1 MEWLFNQY
9 RSDEEFQQ
17 SYPLLPFSDEV
28 ILYLNELS
36 SILLRMPE
44 VRHYPDVVTFAFF
57 CRKANLLHLQKE
69 HATNSLRL
77 GRGLV
82 FHIAPSN
89 VPVNFAYSLIC
100 GLLAGNNN
108 IVRLPGKQFR
118 QVDLIV
124 EALRTLA
131 TDERYDMV
139 SRMVHLIKYDRAGI
153 ETTTYSAFAD
163 VRVIWGGD
171 ETIRTIRQSPLPPR
185 SYDIAFADRYSVCV
199 FNAISI
205 LEEPSLDKIVE
216 GFYNDTYLF
225 DQNACSAPQLM
236 IWVGADDKIEKAK
249 DYFWTALQQYVDRKY
264 KLEPILAVDKLSAF
278 YRQAILSDVVKEE
291 NKNNN
296 LWRIKLRELSADI
309 SHYRC
314 AGGYFSEYSTNDF
327 NDLASIVTTK
337 YQTLAYFGFSKDE
350 LQQFVLNNHI
360 KGIDRIVPIGK
371 TTDFSLIWDG
381 YDLITMLSREISI
394 YDTF

>member
-1 MEWLFNQY
+1 MFNQY

-17 SYPLLPFSDEV
+17 SYPLSPFSDEV

-36 SILLRMPE
+36 SILLRMSE

-124 EALRTLA
+124 EALRTLSA
-131 TDERYDMV
+131 DERFDMV
-139 SRMVHLIKYDRAGI
+139 SRMVHLIKYDRGGI
-153 ETTTYSAFAD
+153 ETTTYSALAD

-199 FNAISI
+199 LNAISI

-236 IWVGADDKIEKAK
+236 VWVGTENKIEKAK
-249 DYFWTALQQYVDRKY
+249 EYFWTALQQYVDRKY

-296 LWRIKLRELSADI
+296 LWRVRLRELSADI
-309 SHYRC
+309 PQYRC
-314 AGGYFSEYSTNDF
+314 AGGYFSEYSTTDF

-394 YDTF
+394 L

>member
-9 RSDEEFQQ
+9 KSDEEFQQ
-17 SYPLLPFSDEV
+17 SYPLSPFSDEV

-100 GLLAGNNN
+100 GLLSGNNN

-124 EALRTLA
+124 EAIRILSD
-131 TDERYDMV
+131 DERFDTV
-139 SRMVHLIKYDRAGI
+139 SRMVHLIKYERGGI
-153 ETTTYSAFAD
+153 ETTTYSALAD

-199 FNAISI
+199 LNAISI
-205 LEEPSLDKIVE
+205 LEESSLDKIVE

-236 IWVGADDKIEKAK
+236 VWVGTENKIEKAK
-249 DYFWTALQQYVDRKY
+249 EYFWTALQQYVDRKY
-264 KLEPILAVDKLSAF
+264 KLEPILAVDKLATF
-278 YRQAILSDVVKEE
+278 YRQAILSDVIKEE

-296 LWRIKLRELSADI
+296 LWCVRLRELSSDI
-309 SHYRC
+309 PQYRC

-394 YDTF
+394 L

>member
-17 SYPLLPFSDEV
+17 SYPLSPFSDEV

-124 EALRTLA
+124 EALRTLSA
-131 TDERYDMV
+131 DERFDMV
-139 SRMVHLIKYDRAGI
+139 SRMVHLIKYDRGGI
-153 ETTTYSAFAD
+153 ETTTYSALAD

-171 ETIRTIRQSPLPPR
+171 ETIRAIRQSPLPPR

-199 FNAISI
+199 LNAISI

-236 IWVGADDKIEKAK
+236 VWVGTENKIEKAK
-249 DYFWTALQQYVDRKY
+249 EYFWTALQQYVDRKY

-296 LWRIKLRELSADI
+296 LWRVRLRELSADI
-309 SHYRC
+309 PQYRC
-314 AGGYFSEYSTNDF
+314 AGGYFSEYSTTDF

-381 YDLITMLSREISI
+381 YDLITMLSRKITI
-394 YDTF
+394 L

>member
-17 SYPLLPFSDEV
+17 SYPLSPFSDEV

-118 QVDLIV
+118 QVNLIV
-124 EALRTLA
+124 EALRTLSA
-131 TDERYDMV
+131 DERFDMV
-139 SRMVHLIKYDRAGI
+139 SRMVHLIKYDRGGI
-153 ETTTYSAFAD
+153 ETTTYSALAD

-199 FNAISI
+199 LNAISI

-236 IWVGADDKIEKAK
+236 VWVGTENKIEKAK
-249 DYFWTALQQYVDRKY
+249 EYFWTALQQYVDRKY

-296 LWRIKLRELSADI
+296 LWRVRLRELSADI
-309 SHYRC
+309 PQYRC
-314 AGGYFSEYSTNDF
+314 AGGYFSEYSTTDF

-394 YDTF
+394 L

>member
-17 SYPLLPFSDEV
+17 SYPLSPFSDEV

-36 SILLRMPE
+36 SILLGMPE

-124 EALRTLA
+124 EALRTLS
-131 TDERYDMV
+131 TDERFDTV
-139 SRMVHLIKYDRAGI
+139 SRMVHLIKYDRGGI
-153 ETTTYSAFAD
+153 ETTTYSALAD

-199 FNAISI
+199 LNAISI

-236 IWVGADDKIEKAK
+236 VWVGAADKIEKAK
-249 DYFWTALQQYVDRKY
+249 EYFWTALQQYVDRKY
-264 KLEPILAVDKLSAF
+264 KLEPILAVDKLSTF
-278 YRQAILSDVVKEE
+278 YRQAILSDVIKEE

-296 LWRIKLRELSADI
+296 LWRVRLRELSSDI
-309 SHYRC
+309 PQYRC

-350 LQQFVLNNHI
+350 LQQFVLNNHV

-394 YDTF
+394 L

>member
-17 SYPLLPFSDEV
+17 SYPLSPFSDEV
-28 ILYLNELS
+28 IFYLNELS

-124 EALRTLA
+124 EALRTLSA
-131 TDERYDMV
+131 DERFDMV
-139 SRMVHLIKYDRAGI
+139 SRMVHLIKYDRGGI
-153 ETTTYSAFAD
+153 ETTTYSALAD

-199 FNAISI
+199 LNAISI

-236 IWVGADDKIEKAK
+236 VWVGTENKIEKAK
-249 DYFWTALQQYVDRKY
+249 EYFWTAVQQYVDRKY

-296 LWRIKLRELSADI
+296 LWRVRLRELSADI
-309 SHYRC
+309 PQYRC
-314 AGGYFSEYSTNDF
+314 AGGYFSEYSTTDF

-381 YDLITMLSREISI
+381 YDLITMLSRKITI
-394 YDTF
+394 L

>member
-9 RSDEEFQQ
+9 KSDEEFQQ
-17 SYPLLPFSDEV
+17 SYPLSPFSDEV

-124 EALRTLA
+124 EALRTLSA
-131 TDERYDMV
+131 DERFDMV
-139 SRMVHLIKYDRAGI
+139 SRMVHLIKYDRGGI
-153 ETTTYSAFAD
+153 ETTTYSALAD

-199 FNAISI
+199 LNAISI

-236 IWVGADDKIEKAK
+236 VWVGTADKIEKAK
-249 DYFWTALQQYVDRKY
+249 EYFWTALQQHVDRKY

-296 LWRIKLRELSADI
+296 LWRVRLRKLSADI
-309 SHYRC
+309 PQYRC
-314 AGGYFSEYSTNDF
+314 AGGYFSEYSTTDF

-394 YDTF
+394 L

>member
-9 RSDEEFQQ
+9 KSDEEFQQ
-17 SYPLLPFSDEV
+17 SYPLSPFSDEV

-69 HATNSLRL
+69 HTTNSLRL

-100 GLLAGNNN
+100 GLLSGNNN

-124 EALRTLA
+124 GAIRTLSD
-131 TDERYDMV
+131 DERFDTV
-139 SRMVHLIKYDRAGI
+139 SRMVHLIKYERGGI
-153 ETTTYSAFAD
+153 ETTTYSALAD

-199 FNAISI
+199 LNAISI
-205 LEEPSLDKIVE
+205 LEESSLDKIIE

-236 IWVGADDKIEKAK
+236 VWVGTADKIEKAK
-249 DYFWTALQQYVDRKY
+249 EYFWTALQQYVDRKY
-264 KLEPILAVDKLSAF
+264 KLEPILAVDKLSTF
-278 YRQAILSDVVKEE
+278 YRQAILSDVIKEE

-296 LWRIKLRELSADI
+296 LWRVRLRELSSDI
-309 SHYRC
+309 PQYRC

-394 YDTF
+394 L

>member
-124 EALRTLA
+124 EALRTLSA
-131 TDERYDMV
+131 DERFDMV
-139 SRMVHLIKYDRAGI
+139 SRMVHLIKYDRGGI
-153 ETTTYSAFAD
+153 ETTTYSALAD

-199 FNAISI
+199 LNAISI

-236 IWVGADDKIEKAK
+236 VWVGTENKIEKAK
-249 DYFWTALQQYVDRKY
+249 EYFWTALQQYVDRKY

-278 YRQAILSDVVKEE
+278 YRQVILSDVVKEE

-296 LWRIKLRELSADI
+296 LWRVRLRKLSADI
-309 SHYRC
+309 PQYRC
-314 AGGYFSEYSTNDF
+314 AGGYFSEYSTTDF

-394 YDTF
+394 L

>member
-1 MEWLFNQY
+1 M
-9 RSDEEFQQ
+9 
-17 SYPLLPFSDEV
+17 
-28 ILYLNELS
+28 
-36 SILLRMPE
+36 
-44 VRHYPDVVTFAFF
+44 
-57 CRKANLLHLQKE
+57 
-69 HATNSLRL
+69 
-77 GRGLV
+77 
-82 FHIAPSN
+82 
-89 VPVNFAYSLIC
+89 
-100 GLLAGNNN
+100 
-108 IVRLPGKQFR
+108 RLPGKQFR

-124 EALRTLA
+124 EALRTLSA
-131 TDERYDMV
+131 DERFDMV
-139 SRMVHLIKYDRAGI
+139 SRMVHLIKYDRGGI
-153 ETTTYSAFAD
+153 ETTTYSALAD

-199 FNAISI
+199 LNAISI

-236 IWVGADDKIEKAK
+236 VWVGTENKIEKAK
-249 DYFWTALQQYVDRKY
+249 EYFWTALQQYVDRKY

-296 LWRIKLRELSADI
+296 LWRVRLRKLSADI
-309 SHYRC
+309 PQYRC
-314 AGGYFSEYSTNDF
+314 AGGYFSEYSTTDF

-394 YDTF
+394 L

>member
-17 SYPLLPFSDEV
+17 SYPLSPFSDEV

-124 EALRTLA
+124 EALRTLSA
-131 TDERYDMV
+131 DERFDMV
-139 SRMVHLIKYDRAGI
+139 SRMVHLIKYDRGGI
-153 ETTTYSAFAD
+153 ETTTYSALAD

-199 FNAISI
+199 LNAISI
-205 LEEPSLDKIVE
+205 LEESSLDKIVE

-236 IWVGADDKIEKAK
+236 VWVGTENKIEKAK
-249 DYFWTALQQYVDRKY
+249 EYFWTALQQYVDRKY

-296 LWRIKLRELSADI
+296 LWRVRLRELSADI
-309 SHYRC
+309 PQYRC
-314 AGGYFSEYSTNDF
+314 AGGYFSEYSTTDF

-381 YDLITMLSREISI
+381 YDLITMLSREILI
-394 YDTF
+394 L

>member
-17 SYPLLPFSDEV
+17 SYPLSPFSDEV

-124 EALRTLA
+124 EALRTLSA
-131 TDERYDMV
+131 DERFDMV
-139 SRMVHLIKYDRAGI
+139 SRMVHLIKYDRGGI
-153 ETTTYSAFAD
+153 ETTTYSALAD

-199 FNAISI
+199 LNAISI

-236 IWVGADDKIEKAK
+236 VWVGTENKIEKAK
-249 DYFWTALQQYVDRKY
+249 EYFWTALQQYVDRKY

-296 LWRIKLRELSADI
+296 LWRVRLRKLSADI
-309 SHYRC
+309 PQYRC
-314 AGGYFSEYSTNDF
+314 AGGYFSEYSTTDF

-381 YDLITMLSREISI
+381 YDLITMLSREILI
-394 YDTF
+394 L

>member
-17 SYPLLPFSDEV
+17 SYPLSPFSDEV

-124 EALRTLA
+124 EALRTLSA
-131 TDERYDMV
+131 DERFDMV
-139 SRMVHLIKYDRAGI
+139 SRMVHLIKYDRGGI
-153 ETTTYSAFAD
+153 ETTTYSALAD

-199 FNAISI
+199 LNAISI

-236 IWVGADDKIEKAK
+236 VWVGTENKIEKAK
-249 DYFWTALQQYVDRKY
+249 EYFWTALQQYVDRKY

-296 LWRIKLRELSADI
+296 LWRARLRELSADI
-309 SHYRC
+309 PQYRC
-314 AGGYFSEYSTNDF
+314 AGGYFSEYSTTDF
-327 NDLASIVTTK
+327 NDLASIVTTN

-394 YDTF
+394 L

>member
-17 SYPLLPFSDEV
+17 SYPLSPFSDEV

-36 SILLRMPE
+36 SILLRMSE

-124 EALRTLA
+124 EALRTLSA
-131 TDERYDMV
+131 DERFDMV
-139 SRMVHLIKYDRAGI
+139 SRMVHLIKYDRGGI
-153 ETTTYSAFAD
+153 ETTTYSALAD

-199 FNAISI
+199 LNAISI

-236 IWVGADDKIEKAK
+236 VWVGTENKIEKAK
-249 DYFWTALQQYVDRKY
+249 EYFWTALQQYVDRKY

-296 LWRIKLRELSADI
+296 LWRVRLRELSADI
-309 SHYRC
+309 PQYRC
-314 AGGYFSEYSTNDF
+314 AGGYFSEYSTTDF

-394 YDTF
+394 L

>member
-124 EALRTLA
+124 EALRTLSA
-131 TDERYDMV
+131 DERFDMV
-139 SRMVHLIKYDRAGI
+139 SRMVHLIKYDRGGI
-153 ETTTYSAFAD
+153 ETTTYSALAD

-199 FNAISI
+199 LNAISI

-236 IWVGADDKIEKAK
+236 VWVGTENKIEKAK
-249 DYFWTALQQYVDRKY
+249 EYFWTALQQYVDRKY
-264 KLEPILAVDKLSAF
+264 NLEPILAVDKLSAF

-296 LWRIKLRELSADI
+296 LWRVRLRKLSADI
-309 SHYRC
+309 PQYRC
-314 AGGYFSEYSTNDF
+314 AGGYFSEYSTTDF

-394 YDTF
+394 L

>member
-9 RSDEEFQQ
+9 KSDEEFQQ
-17 SYPLLPFSDEV
+17 SYPLSPFSDEV

-44 VRHYPDVVTFAFF
+44 IRHYPDVVTFAFF
-57 CRKANLLHLQKE
+57 CRKANLLRLQKE

-100 GLLAGNNN
+100 GLLSGNNN

-124 EALRTLA
+124 EAIRTLSG
-131 TDERYDMV
+131 DERFDTV
-139 SRMVHLIKYDRAGI
+139 SRMVHLIKYERGGI
-153 ETTTYSAFAD
+153 ETTTYSALAD

-199 FNAISI
+199 LNAISI
-205 LEEPSLDKIVE
+205 LEESSLDKIIE

-236 IWVGADDKIEKAK
+236 VWVGTADKIEKAK
-249 DYFWTALQQYVDRKY
+249 EYFWTALQQYVDRKY
-264 KLEPILAVDKLSAF
+264 KLEPILAVDKLSTF
-278 YRQAILSDVVKEE
+278 YRQAILSDVIKEE

-296 LWRIKLRELSADI
+296 LWRVRLRELSSDI
-309 SHYRC
+309 PQYRC

-394 YDTF
+394 L

>member
-124 EALRTLA
+124 EALRTLSA
-131 TDERYDMV
+131 DERFDMV
-139 SRMVHLIKYDRAGI
+139 SRMVHLIKYDRGGI
-153 ETTTYSAFAD
+153 ETTTYSALAD

-199 FNAISI
+199 LNAISI

-236 IWVGADDKIEKAK
+236 VWVGTENKIEKAK
-249 DYFWTALQQYVDRKY
+249 EYFWTALQQYVDRKY

-296 LWRIKLRELSADI
+296 LWRVRLRKLSADI
-309 SHYRC
+309 PQYRC
-314 AGGYFSEYSTNDF
+314 AGGYFSEYSTTDF

-337 YQTLAYFGFSKDE
+337 YQTLAYFGVSKDE

-394 YDTF
+394 L

>member
-9 RSDEEFQQ
+9 KSDEEFQQ
-17 SYPLLPFSDEV
+17 SYPLSPFSDEV

-100 GLLAGNNN
+100 GLLSGNNN

-124 EALRTLA
+124 EAIRTLSD
-131 TDERYDMV
+131 DERFDTV
-139 SRMVHLIKYDRAGI
+139 SRMVHLIKYERGGI
-153 ETTTYSAFAD
+153 ETTTYSALAD

-199 FNAISI
+199 LNAIFI
-205 LEEPSLDKIVE
+205 LEEPSLDKIIE

-236 IWVGADDKIEKAK
+236 VWVGTENKIEKAK
-249 DYFWTALQQYVDRKY
+249 EYFWTALQQYVDRKY
-264 KLEPILAVDKLSAF
+264 KLEPILAVDKLSTF
-278 YRQAILSDVVKEE
+278 YRQAILSDVIKEE

-296 LWRIKLRELSADI
+296 LWRVRLRELFSDI
-309 SHYRC
+309 PQYRC

-394 YDTF
+394 L

>member
-17 SYPLLPFSDEV
+17 SYPLSPFSDEV

-57 CRKANLLHLQKE
+57 CRRANLLHLQKE

-118 QVDLIV
+118 QVNLIV
-124 EALRTLA
+124 EALRTLSA
-131 TDERYDMV
+131 DERFDMV
-139 SRMVHLIKYDRAGI
+139 SRMVHLIKYDRGGI
-153 ETTTYSAFAD
+153 ETTTYSALAD

-199 FNAISI
+199 LNAISI

-236 IWVGADDKIEKAK
+236 VWVGTENKIEKAK
-249 DYFWTALQQYVDRKY
+249 EYFWTALQQYVDRKY

-296 LWRIKLRELSADI
+296 LWRVRLRELSADI
-309 SHYRC
+309 PQYRC
-314 AGGYFSEYSTNDF
+314 AGGYFSEYSTTDF

-394 YDTF
+394 L

>member
-124 EALRTLA
+124 EALRTLSA
-131 TDERYDMV
+131 DERFDMV
-139 SRMVHLIKYDRAGI
+139 SRMVHLIKYDRGGI
-153 ETTTYSAFAD
+153 ETTTYSALAD

-199 FNAISI
+199 LNAISI

-236 IWVGADDKIEKAK
+236 VWVGTENKIEKAK
-249 DYFWTALQQYVDRKY
+249 EYFWTALQQYVDRKY

-296 LWRIKLRELSADI
+296 LWRVRLRKLSADI
-309 SHYRC
+309 PQYRC
-314 AGGYFSEYSTNDF
+314 AGGYFSEYSTTDF

-394 YDTF
+394 L

>member
-1 MEWLFNQY
+1 MEWLYNQY

-124 EALRTLA
+124 EALRTLSA
-131 TDERYDMV
+131 DERFDMV
-139 SRMVHLIKYDRAGI
+139 SRMVHLIKYDRGGI
-153 ETTTYSAFAD
+153 ETTTYSALAD

-199 FNAISI
+199 LNAISI

-236 IWVGADDKIEKAK
+236 VWVGTENKIEKAK
-249 DYFWTALQQYVDRKY
+249 EYFWTALQQYVDRKY

-296 LWRIKLRELSADI
+296 LWRVRLRKLSADI
-309 SHYRC
+309 PQYRC
-314 AGGYFSEYSTNDF
+314 AGGYFSEYSTTDF

-394 YDTF
+394 L

>member
-9 RSDEEFQQ
+9 KSDEEFQQ
-17 SYPLLPFSDEV
+17 SYPLSPFSDEV

-100 GLLAGNNN
+100 GLLSGNNN

-124 EALRTLA
+124 GAIRTLSD
-131 TDERYDMV
+131 DERFDTV
-139 SRMVHLIKYDRAGI
+139 PRMVHLIKYERGGI
-153 ETTTYSAFAD
+153 ETTTYSALAD

-199 FNAISI
+199 LNAISI

-236 IWVGADDKIEKAK
+236 VWVGTADKIEKAK
-249 DYFWTALQQYVDRKY
+249 EYFWTALQQYVDRKY

-278 YRQAILSDVVKEE
+278 YRQAILSDVIKEE

-296 LWRIKLRELSADI
+296 LWRVRLRELSSDI
-309 SHYRC
+309 PQYRC

-350 LQQFVLNNHI
+350 LQRFVLNNHI

-394 YDTF
+394 L

>member
-17 SYPLLPFSDEV
+17 SYPLSPFSDEV

-124 EALRTLA
+124 EALRTLSA
-131 TDERYDMV
+131 DERFDMV
-139 SRMVHLIKYDRAGI
+139 SRMVHLIKYDRGGI
-153 ETTTYSAFAD
+153 ETTTYSALAD

-199 FNAISI
+199 LNAISI

-236 IWVGADDKIEKAK
+236 VWVGTENKIEKAK
-249 DYFWTALQQYVDRKY
+249 EYFWTALQQYVDRKY

-296 LWRIKLRELSADI
+296 LWRVRLRELSADI
-309 SHYRC
+309 PQYRC
-314 AGGYFSEYSTNDF
+314 AGGYFSEYSTTDF

-394 YDTF
+394 L

>member
-17 SYPLLPFSDEV
+17 SYPLSPFSDEV

-124 EALRTLA
+124 EALRTLSA
-131 TDERYDMV
+131 DERFDMV
-139 SRMVHLIKYDRAGI
+139 SRMVHLIKYDRGGI
-153 ETTTYSAFAD
+153 ETTTYSALAD
-163 VRVIWGGD
+163 IRVIWGGD

-199 FNAISI
+199 LNAISI
-205 LEEPSLDKIVE
+205 LEESSLDKIVE

-236 IWVGADDKIEKAK
+236 VWVGTENKIEKAK
-249 DYFWTALQQYVDRKY
+249 EYFWTALQQYVDRKY

-296 LWRIKLRELSADI
+296 LWRVRLRELSADI
-309 SHYRC
+309 PQYRC
-314 AGGYFSEYSTNDF
+314 AGGYFSEYSTTDF

-394 YDTF
+394 L

>member
-9 RSDEEFQQ
+9 KSDEEFQQ
-17 SYPLLPFSDEV
+17 SYPLSPFSDEV

-57 CRKANLLHLQKE
+57 CRKANLLRLQKE

-100 GLLAGNNN
+100 GLLSGNNN

-124 EALRTLA
+124 EAIRTLSG
-131 TDERYDMV
+131 DERFDTV
-139 SRMVHLIKYDRAGI
+139 SRMVHLIKYERGGI
-153 ETTTYSAFAD
+153 ETTTYSALAD

-199 FNAISI
+199 LNAISI
-205 LEEPSLDKIVE
+205 LEESSLDKIIE

-236 IWVGADDKIEKAK
+236 VWVGTADKIEKAK
-249 DYFWTALQQYVDRKY
+249 EYFWTALQQYVDRKY
-264 KLEPILAVDKLSAF
+264 KLEPILAVDKLSTF
-278 YRQAILSDVVKEE
+278 YRQAILSDVIKEE

-296 LWRIKLRELSADI
+296 LWRVRLRELSSDI
-309 SHYRC
+309 PQYRC

-394 YDTF
+394 L

>member
-17 SYPLLPFSDEV
+17 SYPLSPFSDEV

-124 EALRTLA
+124 EALRTLSA
-131 TDERYDMV
+131 DERFDMV
-139 SRMVHLIKYDRAGI
+139 FRMVHLIKYDRGGI
-153 ETTTYSAFAD
+153 ETTTYSALAD

-199 FNAISI
+199 LNAISI
-205 LEEPSLDKIVE
+205 LEESSLDKIVE

-236 IWVGADDKIEKAK
+236 VWVGTENKIEKAK
-249 DYFWTALQQYVDRKY
+249 EYFWTALQQYVDRKY

-296 LWRIKLRELSADI
+296 LWRVRLRELSADI
-309 SHYRC
+309 PQYRC
-314 AGGYFSEYSTNDF
+314 AGGYFSEYSTTDF

-394 YDTF
+394 L

>member
-17 SYPLLPFSDEV
+17 SYPLSPFSDEV

-124 EALRTLA
+124 EALRTLSA
-131 TDERYDMV
+131 DERFDMV
-139 SRMVHLIKYDRAGI
+139 SRMVHLIKYDRGGI
-153 ETTTYSAFAD
+153 ETTTYSVLAD

-199 FNAISI
+199 LNAISI

-236 IWVGADDKIEKAK
+236 VWVGTENKIEKAK
-249 DYFWTALQQYVDRKY
+249 EYFWTALQQYVDRKY

-296 LWRIKLRELSADI
+296 LWRVRLRELSADI
-309 SHYRC
+309 PQYRC
-314 AGGYFSEYSTNDF
+314 AGGYFSEYSTTDF

-394 YDTF
+394 L

>member
-9 RSDEEFQQ
+9 KSDEEFQQ
-17 SYPLLPFSDEV
+17 SYPLSPFSDEV

-69 HATNSLRL
+69 HTTNSLRL

-100 GLLAGNNN
+100 GLLSGNNN

-124 EALRTLA
+124 GAIRTLSD
-131 TDERYDMV
+131 DERFDTV
-139 SRMVHLIKYDRAGI
+139 SRMVHLIKYERGGI
-153 ETTTYSAFAD
+153 ETTTYSALAD

-199 FNAISI
+199 LNAISI
-205 LEEPSLDKIVE
+205 LEESSLDKIIE

-236 IWVGADDKIEKAK
+236 VWVGTENKIEKAK
-249 DYFWTALQQYVDRKY
+249 EYFWTALQQHVDRKY
-264 KLEPILAVDKLSAF
+264 KLEPILAVDKLSTF
-278 YRQAILSDVVKEE
+278 YRQAILSDVIKEE

-296 LWRIKLRELSADI
+296 LWRVRLRELSSDI
-309 SHYRC
+309 PQYRC

-337 YQTLAYFGFSKDE
+337 YQTLAYFGFTKDE

-394 YDTF
+394 L

>member
-17 SYPLLPFSDEV
+17 SYPLSPFSDEV

-124 EALRTLA
+124 EALRTLSA
-131 TDERYDMV
+131 DERFDMV
-139 SRMVHLIKYDRAGI
+139 SRMVHLIKYDRGGI
-153 ETTTYSAFAD
+153 ETTTYSALAD

-199 FNAISI
+199 LNAISI

-225 DQNACSAPQLM
+225 DQNAFSAPQLM
-236 IWVGADDKIEKAK
+236 VWVGTENKIEKAK
-249 DYFWTALQQYVDRKY
+249 EYFWTALQQYVDRKY

-296 LWRIKLRELSADI
+296 LWRVRLRELSADI
-309 SHYRC
+309 PQYRC
-314 AGGYFSEYSTNDF
+314 AGGYFSEYSTTDF

-394 YDTF
+394 L

>member
-17 SYPLLPFSDEV
+17 SYPLSPFSDEV

-44 VRHYPDVVTFAFF
+44 VRRYPDVVTFAFF

-100 GLLAGNNN
+100 GLLSGNNN

-124 EALRTLA
+124 EAIRTLSD
-131 TDERYDMV
+131 DERFDTV
-139 SRMVHLIKYDRAGI
+139 SRMVHLIKYERGGI
-153 ETTTYSAFAD
+153 ETATYSALAD

-199 FNAISI
+199 LNAISI

-236 IWVGADDKIEKAK
+236 VWVGTENKIEKAK
-249 DYFWTALQQYVDRKY
+249 ECFWTVLQQYVDRKY

-296 LWRIKLRELSADI
+296 LWRVRLRELSADI
-309 SHYRC
+309 PQYRC
-314 AGGYFSEYSTNDF
+314 AGGYFSEYSTTDF

-337 YQTLAYFGFSKDE
+337 YQTLAYFGFSKTE

-394 YDTF
+394 L

>member
-1 MEWLFNQY
+1 MEWQFNQY

-17 SYPLLPFSDEV
+17 SYPLSPFSDEV

-124 EALRTLA
+124 EALRTLS
-131 TDERYDMV
+131 TDERFDTV
-139 SRMVHLIKYDRAGI
+139 SRMVHLIKYDRGGI
-153 ETTTYSAFAD
+153 ETTTYSALAD

-199 FNAISI
+199 LNAISI

-236 IWVGADDKIEKAK
+236 VWVGAADKIEKAK
-249 DYFWTALQQYVDRKY
+249 EYFWTALQQYVDRKY
-264 KLEPILAVDKLSAF
+264 KLEPILAVDKLSTF
-278 YRQAILSDVVKEE
+278 YRQAILSDVIKEE

-296 LWRIKLRELSADI
+296 LWRVRLRELSSDI
-309 SHYRC
+309 PQYRC

-350 LQQFVLNNHI
+350 LQQFVLNNHV

-394 YDTF
+394 L

>member
-17 SYPLLPFSDEV
+17 SYPLSPFSDEV

-124 EALRTLA
+124 EALRTLSA
-131 TDERYDMV
+131 DERFDMV
-139 SRMVHLIKYDRAGI
+139 SRMVQLIKYDRGGI
-153 ETTTYSAFAD
+153 ETTTYSALAD

-199 FNAISI
+199 LNAISI

-236 IWVGADDKIEKAK
+236 VWVGTENKIEKAK
-249 DYFWTALQQYVDRKY
+249 EYFWTALQQYVDRKY

-296 LWRIKLRELSADI
+296 LWRVRLRELSADI
-309 SHYRC
+309 PQYRC
-314 AGGYFSEYSTNDF
+314 AGGYFSEYSTTDF

-381 YDLITMLSREISI
+381 YDLITMLSRKITI
-394 YDTF
+394 L

>member
-44 VRHYPDVVTFAFF
+44 VRHYQDVVTFAFF

-100 GLLAGNNN
+100 GLLSGNNN

-124 EALRTLA
+124 EALRTLSA
-131 TDERYDMV
+131 DERFDMV
-139 SRMVHLIKYDRAGI
+139 SRMVHLIKYDRGGI
-153 ETTTYSAFAD
+153 ETTTYSALAD

-199 FNAISI
+199 LNAISI

-236 IWVGADDKIEKAK
+236 VWVGTENKIEKAK
-249 DYFWTALQQYVDRKY
+249 EYFWTALQQYVDRKY

-296 LWRIKLRELSADI
+296 LWRVRLRKLSADI
-309 SHYRC
+309 PQYRC
-314 AGGYFSEYSTNDF
+314 AGGYFSEYSTTDF

-394 YDTF
+394 L

>member
-9 RSDEEFQQ
+9 KSDEEFQQ
-17 SYPLLPFSDEV
+17 SYPLSPFSDEV

-124 EALRTLA
+124 EALRTLSD
-131 TDERYDMV
+131 DERFDTV
-139 SRMVHLIKYDRAGI
+139 SRMVHLIKYERGGI
-153 ETTTYSAFAD
+153 ETTTYSALAD

-199 FNAISI
+199 LNAISI

-236 IWVGADDKIEKAK
+236 VWVGTENKIEKAK
-249 DYFWTALQQYVDRKY
+249 EYFWTALQQYVDRKY
-264 KLEPILAVDKLSAF
+264 KLEPILAVDKLSTF
-278 YRQAILSDVVKEE
+278 YRQAILSDVIKEE

-296 LWRIKLRELSADI
+296 LWRVRLRELSSDI
-309 SHYRC
+309 PQYRC

-394 YDTF
+394 L

>member
-124 EALRTLA
+124 EALRTLSA
-131 TDERYDMV
+131 DERFDMV
-139 SRMVHLIKYDRAGI
+139 SRMVHLIKYDRGGI
-153 ETTTYSAFAD
+153 ETTTYSALAD

-199 FNAISI
+199 LNAISI

-236 IWVGADDKIEKAK
+236 VWVGTENKIEKAK
-249 DYFWTALQQYVDRKY
+249 EYFWTALQQYVDRKY

-296 LWRIKLRELSADI
+296 LWRVRLRKLSADI
-309 SHYRC
+309 PQYRC
-314 AGGYFSEYSTNDF
+314 AGGYFSEYSTTDF

-371 TTDFSLIWDG
+371 TIDFSLIWDG

-394 YDTF
+394 L

>member
-17 SYPLLPFSDEV
+17 SYPLSPFSDEV

-124 EALRTLA
+124 EALRTLSA
-131 TDERYDMV
+131 DERFDMV
-139 SRMVHLIKYDRAGI
+139 SRMVHLIKYDRGGI
-153 ETTTYSAFAD
+153 ETTTYSALAD

-199 FNAISI
+199 LNAISI
-205 LEEPSLDKIVE
+205 LEESSLDKIVE

-236 IWVGADDKIEKAK
+236 VWVGTENKIEKAK
-249 DYFWTALQQYVDRKY
+249 EYFWTALQQYVDRKY

-296 LWRIKLRELSADI
+296 LWRVRLRELSADI
-309 SHYRC
+309 PQYRC
-314 AGGYFSEYSTNDF
+314 AGGYFSEYSTTDF

-381 YDLITMLSREISI
+381 YDLITMLSREIS
-394 YDTF
+394 FL

>member
-124 EALRTLA
+124 EALRTLSA
-131 TDERYDMV
+131 DERFDMV
-139 SRMVHLIKYDRAGI
+139 SRMVHLIKYDRGGI
-153 ETTTYSAFAD
+153 ETTTYSALAD

-199 FNAISI
+199 LNAISI

-236 IWVGADDKIEKAK
+236 VWVGTENKIEKAK
-249 DYFWTALQQYVDRKY
+249 EYFWTALQQYVDRKY

-296 LWRIKLRELSADI
+296 LWRVRLRKLSADI
-309 SHYRC
+309 PQYRC
-314 AGGYFSEYSTNDF
+314 AGGYFSEYSTTDF

-360 KGIDRIVPIGK
+360 KGIDRIVQIGK

-394 YDTF
+394 L